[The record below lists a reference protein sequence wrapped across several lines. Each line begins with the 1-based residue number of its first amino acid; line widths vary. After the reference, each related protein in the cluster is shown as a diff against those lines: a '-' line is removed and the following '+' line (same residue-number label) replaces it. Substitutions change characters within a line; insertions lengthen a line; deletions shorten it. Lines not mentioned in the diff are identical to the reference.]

1 MGAPQG
7 LRQSDP
13 NRLQGRLSLKK
24 PAPTN
29 ALLPSNEPFD
39 NSLDA
44 PETQGF
50 ALAIWNAKLAWERRR
65 GFDSWHGDDN
75 RIGRGEAERRLRRA
89 LAALAEKGDGR

>member
-65 GFDSWHGDDN
+65 MLDASYCVDH
-75 RIGRGEAERRLRRA
+75 RIGRREAERLLRQA
-89 LAALAEKGDGR
+89 LASMREGGQV